1 MKRRCEGSWRRVG
14 RAALIA
20 ALPLLAA
27 CSSSADL
34 TPEQEYYAGRA
45 MSANVL
51 ATYARIY
58 QDDAL
63 HKYLYKVGTLVAM
76 CSERAE
82 TFHGPCKSYCFTV
95 LDEETPNAFGAPSG
109 FVFITKGLLKKCE
122 TEDELAAIIAHE
134 VSHIVLKHPEDA
146 AATAKQNAD
155 TQKGVSFLGGIVSTV
170 GQVTGKEEVQAWGG
184 TVSQFAEAMDE
195 INNIFEK
202 GFSREQEYEADAAA
216 VQLMAIVGY
225 DPLALKR
232 MLQRLGERKTGVLG
246 WAGDTHPAPQDRVAE
261 IDNFLARREAEG
273 TPLRGRVEDVR
284 TERFLK
290 ATAGLR

>member
-1 MKRRCEGSWRRVG
+1 M
-14 RAALIA
+14 
-20 ALPLLAA
+20 LPLLAA

-34 TPEQEYYAGRA
+34 TPEQEFYAGRA

-51 ATYARIY
+51 ASYSKIY

-63 HKYLYKVGTLVAM
+63 HAYLYKVGTLVSM

-82 TFHGPCKSYCFTV
+82 TFRGPCKSYHFTV
-95 LDEETPNAFGAPSG
+95 LDNENMNAFGAPSG
-109 FVFITKGLLKKCE
+109 FIFITKGLLKKCE
-122 TEDELAAIIAHE
+122 NEDELAAILAHE

-146 AATAKQNAD
+146 AATAKTNAD
-155 TQKGVSFLGGIVSTV
+155 TQKGVGILGGVVSVV
-170 GQVTGKEEVQAWGG
+170 GQATGRENVQAWGG

-202 GFSREQEYEADAAA
+202 GFSREQEYAADAAA
-216 VQLMAIVGY
+216 VELLARIGY

-232 MLQRLGERKTGVLG
+232 MLQRLGERKSGVLG

-261 IDNFLARREAEG
+261 IDNFLAQRQAEG
-273 TPLRGRVEDVR
+273 KPLRGRVEDVR
-284 TERFLK
+284 TARFLK
-290 ATAGLR
+290 ATSGLR